1 MKKRILAILIAGMM
15 GVTLIPAEVFAAE
28 PIEQAEEF
36 AGETEEQPEEELLSE
51 TEQEDLDQEEAAS
64 EERTETGN
72 NETSEETAV
81 KQEEAVEET
90 ANKEDLEENKR
101 SAEEI
106 TDVRTTDTEE
116 KTSEDK
122 GIEMQAAEAAEENL
136 LNRPLPAGGLEKTK
150 EIELTEAQALAGAEE
165 EGISAEGSQKYDSS
179 WDIYS
184 SNYVYN
190 KLNSSE
196 KKYWDALDLVGR
208 RYLTTNID
216 AMPYDEDTAYSRY
229 YIYYEKC
236 GLTLERAKEVFLL
249 FCYANPQY
257 YFLMNGYMYGNYQG
271 ERMIAPTIY
280 SAFAIGTTRA
290 SYTAEMK
297 SQINAMVSKVSKGS
311 NDVQKA
317 QIAHDLIIKK
327 VNYEPGWPNSMMTP
341 YHQSA
346 FSVFCTDYT
355 VCAGYTKAFEILM
368 NGAGVDTMGVTSP
381 EHAWNKVCINDSW
394 YNVDLTWD
402 DLDGYGGEDG
412 YYMYFN
418 RSDAMITGEYL
429 EQGTTYHQ
437 MEAIYAGK
445 VPKCTLDS
453 GITVDTLFTIGTYKN
468 PSATVQ
474 TPAVK
479 LDKSSKKNIKVTLSS
494 ESGAEIYYTLDGV
507 NPSSSYSKSYY
518 YKKPFTVNSN
528 VNLKVIAVK
537 NTKKDSKIVSKK
549 VYGKVYT
556 VKFNSVQ
563 GSKVSSQK
571 IYANDKLKKPS
582 NPKRSG
588 YVFAG
593 WYKDSKYK
601 SAWNFNSKVTKN
613 TTLYAKWAKKCTV
626 KFDANKGSVK
636 TKSKSVGYKEMY
648 GTMPQ
653 AVRRGYSFSGWYTKK
668 SGGKKITEKSKVTTT
683 KTTTLYARWKKV
695 TVSKAAVSKVTN
707 TSGLK
712 MTVAIKK
719 VSGAKGY
726 QIKYSVKSNMKPAK
740 TTSISGTKKTITK
753 LSKGKKYYV
762 QVRAYKIDSGG
773 KKVYGA
779 WSAKKSVIIKK

>member
-1 MKKRILAILIAGMM
+1 MKKRILAMLMAGMM
-15 GVTLIPAEVFAAE
+15 VFTMAPAEVFAAA
-28 PIEQAEEF
+28 PIEQAEEVV
-36 AGETEEQPEEELLSE
+36 GEGEGQPEEEILPE
-51 TEQEDLDQEEAAS
+51 TVQEKPEQEAGTEEVPAENSEDTEETDMQEEA
-64 EERTETGN
+64 EE
-72 NETSEETAV
+72 
-81 KQEEAVEET
+81 
-90 ANKEDLEENKR
+90 
-101 SAEEI
+101 
-106 TDVRTTDTEE
+106 
-116 KTSEDK
+116 
-122 GIEMQAAEAAEENL
+122 EAAEEEDIPAVQAENKEDRKSEEKSTEVEAQTAEEAEEKEKSID
-136 LNRPLPAGGLEKTK
+136 NRVLPAGGLEKPK
-150 EIELTEAQALAGAEE
+150 EIELTEAQALEAAAEE
-165 EGISAEGSQKYDSS
+165 GLTAEGSQKYDSS
-179 WDIYS
+179 WDVYS

-196 KKYWDALDLVGR
+196 KNYWDALDLVGK

-216 AMPYDEDTAYSRY
+216 AMMYDADTAYSRY

-236 GLTLERAKEVFLL
+236 GLTMERAKEVFLL

-257 YFLMNGYMYGNYQG
+257 YFFMNGYMYGSYQG

-280 SAFAIGTTRA
+280 SSFASGTARA
-290 SYTAEMK
+290 GYTAQMK
-297 SQINAMVSKVSKGS
+297 NQINTMVSKVSKGS

-317 QIAHDLIIKK
+317 QIAHDLIIRK
-327 VNYEPGWPNSMMTP
+327 VTYEPGWPDNMITP

-346 FSVFCTDYT
+346 YSVFCADYT

-368 NGAGVDTMGVTSP
+368 NGSGVDTIGVTSA

-402 DLDGYGGEDG
+402 DLDGYGGEDR

-418 RSDAMITGEYL
+418 RSDAMITSEYL
-429 EQGTTYHQ
+429 EQGTAYHQ
-437 MEAIYAGK
+437 MEAIYTGK

-453 GITVDTLFTIGTYKN
+453 GITVDTIFTIGTYKS
-468 PSATVQ
+468 PSAAVK
-474 TPAVK
+474 TPTVK

-518 YKKPFTVNSN
+518 YTKPFTVSSN

-537 NTKKDSKIVSKK
+537 DTKKDSKIVTQK

-556 VKFNSVQ
+556 VKFNSNK

-571 IYANDKLKKPS
+571 IYYNDKLKKPS

-601 SAWNFNSKVTKN
+601 TAWNFDAKVTKN

-626 KFDANKGSVK
+626 KFNANKGSVK
-636 TKSKSVGYKEMY
+636 TKSKSVGYKEKY
-648 GTMPQ
+648 GTMPK
-653 AVRRGYSFSGWYTKK
+653 AVRKGYSFLGWYTKK
-668 SGGKKITEKSKVTTT
+668 GGGKKITEKSKVTTT
-683 KTTTLYARWKKV
+683 KTTTLYAQWKKV
-695 TVSKAAVSKVTN
+695 TVNKAAISKVTN
-707 TSGLK
+707 ASGLK

-726 QIKYSVKSNMKPAK
+726 QIQYSTKSNMKSAK
-740 TTSISGTKKTITK
+740 TTSISGTKKTIPK
-753 LSKGKKYYV
+753 LTKGKKYYV
-762 QVRAYKIDSGG
+762 QVRAYKIDSSG

-779 WSAKKSVIIKK
+779 WSSPKSVIIKK